1 MKCLYI
7 TGLLLSLFFLQSC
20 EKEIMDFEGQDALF
34 FDVQYGADWGDTTV
48 WAHQIYSLVAF
59 GNVDDTALEA
69 RIKVAVAGKIKDYDR
84 PFQIE
89 VVQDSTTAL
98 CPEEYEPIATD
109 HVIKAGANCTYITV
123 TMNKTPRMGKETL
136 KLQLRLLPNEHFTLP
151 FSEIGQ
157 VPGRW
162 NDLKTEYGQNI
173 DPNVHTIFI
182 NDFLV
187 RPKGWND
194 YQLGIFTQTK
204 FALMLELT
212 GWEKSYF
219 DDVNKMQS
227 GRMNALQRI
236 VIKYL
241 LEQYEKGREYWVVD
255 EDGTMMWV
263 RGLGKWAEG
272 TTPDEMVQN

>member
-1 MKCLYI
+1 
-7 TGLLLSLFFLQSC
+7 
-20 EKEIMDFEGQDALF
+20 
-34 FDVQYGADWGDTTV
+34 
-48 WAHQIYSLVAF
+48 
-59 GNVDDTALEA
+59 
-69 RIKVAVAGKIKDYDR
+69 
-84 PFQIE
+84 
-89 VVQDSTTAL
+89 
-98 CPEEYEPIATD
+98 
-109 HVIKAGANCTYITV
+109 
-123 TMNKTPRMGKETL
+123 MGKETL
-136 KLQLRLLPNEHFTLP
+136 KLQLRLLPNEYFTLP
-151 FSEIGQ
+151 FSEIGK

-173 DPNVHTIFI
+173 DPNIHTIFI

-187 RPKGWND
+187 QPKGWND

-204 FALMLELT
+204 YALMLELT

-227 GRMNALQRI
+227 GRMNILQRI